1 VQLSCE
7 LRDCHCAFVLHE
19 NDKKKSYSTKV
30 NSSKSKKRGA
40 DSAKREFSYNKCKQF
55 GHWAAAECPQKQQRA
70 GNRGDKS
77 AAKKNADAILMHV
90 IWASRAL

>member
-7 LRDCHCAFVLHE
+7 LTDWHCAFVLHE
-19 NDKKKSYSTKV
+19 NDKNKLYSTKV

-40 DSAKREFSYNKCKQF
+40 DSAKRVFSYKCRQL

-70 GNRGDKS
+70 GNRGGKS
-77 AAKKNADAILMHV
+77 DAKKNADAVLMHV